1 MNWKI
6 TCLRKCLLSLFALFI
21 GIGVL
26 TAQEVR
32 ITGTVTS
39 AEDGSPLPGVSVVQQ
54 GTTTGTTTDVDG
66 KYTIAAPKGSVLVF
80 SFIGMQKQELTIV
93 GQTTYDVILKPETT
107 GINEVVVT
115 ALGIKRDK
123 KALGYSISSIKSDE
137 LVESGIPVNPL
148 ASLYGKA
155 AGVRISSTANGPTG
169 GMIINIRNS
178 VSLTSSSSTRPLF
191 VVDGIPIFDEN
202 TEMNRNDRDGRDRG
216 TGINDINAEDVA
228 SIEILKGAKASVLY
242 GHAGA
247 NGVVLITTKSG
258 TKRKGL
264 GIDFTTS
271 ATFDNVAFLPKLQ
284 NEYGSGNTLAVE
296 NLSADLTDANGF
308 KYRMVNGTKTPVF
321 WGQNGAAGWGPRMNG
336 QEILWWDGVKR
347 PYVPQPDNYSDLFRT
362 GHLITNSI
370 ALSNAGEIGDF
381 RISYTNKNFTSTI
394 LEADQQSHSFS
405 FNGNLNIGKF
415 VKLNYISNYY
425 YTFNHNAPFRMQDE
439 LVTYGVHRDMDP
451 ALWKSHITDEYGYW
465 YFRNDETSKNAG
477 PEAGQI
483 GLNYFWNQTQNDF
496 DESRHHFLQSA
507 NLSIKFTDWLS
518 ASFKAGFDMT
528 RRMNEVKKKVT
539 EPLADNNAQGYY
551 SVEER
556 NILKLYNQAYLNIEK
571 DLSEDFHLSGMVG
584 GVYEYFHDRTVK
596 ALTYNFL
603 VENWFSLLNSRNDV
617 KSEGSGY
624 RQTSYLYGLLGSAQL
639 SFRDQVY
646 LEIQGR
652 NDWSSILP
660 PSNNRYFYPGASL
673 SWIFSETL
681 TLPEFIEYAKT
692 RFSFADVG
700 RPGPIYFGNFAF
712 DLNSYG
718 GIPYETA
725 SGDLP
730 PVDFEQAIASG
741 TLPKE
746 NLKPERKREFEWGLE
761 MYFFPQN
768 RLGVDISYFHSN
780 TYDQIMALDV
790 PRSSGVNRI
799 ITNAGNVQ
807 TTGFE
812 LQLTGKP
819 IVTRNL
825 NWDVTLNLSSYNT
838 KVKELARGVNV
849 IPLWGVTGAS
859 SLARIGEEHGTYYIN
874 PWLRDDNGN
883 IVVDQGTGVYSFDNE
898 NEVRVGKM
906 LPDVIGGFHTGLNYK
921 GFYLTADFDF
931 QFGGTLISQTNM
943 YLKGNG
949 AGLESLKYRDEAR
962 GGLPYYIA
970 NNGTLKPLDSHS
982 AAAPEDSKYSWI
994 FHDGVILPG
1003 VTPDGQTNEK
1013 LISAQQYYERTYWQG
1028 QMDITED
1035 AIYKSDYIALR
1046 TITVGYEFPKKLVEK
1061 TFLSRAKLSF
1071 FGNNIAYIYKDVPN
1085 VTPESFAGTNEFT
1098 EYSGIPGVRSLGFE
1112 LKLGF

>member
-6 TCLRKCLLSLFALFI
+6 TCLRKCLFSLIALFMGM
-21 GIGVL
+21 GIL

-39 AEDGSPLPGVSVVQQ
+39 ADDGSPLPGVSVVRQ
-54 GTTTGTTTDVDG
+54 GTTNGTITDLDG
-66 KYTIAAPKGSVLVF
+66 KYTISVPKGSVIVF
-80 SFIGMQKQELTIV
+80 SFIGMQKQEVTV
-93 GQTTYDVILKPETT
+93 GNQATYNVALVTETT

-148 ASLYGKA
+148 TSLYGKA
-155 AGVRISSTANGPTG
+155 AGVRVSSTANGPTG

-202 TEMNRNDRDGRDRG
+202 TAMNRNDRDGRDRG

-247 NGVVLITTKSG
+247 NGVVLITTKTG
-258 TKRKGL
+258 TKKKGL

-271 ATFDNVAFLPKLQ
+271 ATVDNVAFLPKLQ
-284 NEYGSGNTLAVE
+284 NEFGSGNTLAVE
-296 NLSADLTDANGF
+296 SLSPDLTDANGF
-308 KYRMVNGTKTPVF
+308 KYKMVNGTKTPVF
-321 WGQNGAAGWGPRMNG
+321 WGQNGAAGWGPKMDG
-336 QEILWWDGVKR
+336 KELLWWDGEMR
-347 PYVPQPDNYSDLFRT
+347 PYVPQPDNYSELFRT

-381 RISYTNKNFTSTI
+381 RVSYTNKQFLSTI

-405 FNGNLNIGKF
+405 FNGNLNISKN

-451 ALWKSHITDEYGYW
+451 ALWKSHITDDYGYW
-465 YFRNDETSKNAG
+465 YFRNDETNKGAG

-496 DESRHHFLQSA
+496 DETRHHFLQSA
-507 NLSIKFTDWLS
+507 NLNVKFTDWLS
-518 ASFKAGFDMT
+518 ASFKTGFDMT
-528 RRMNEVKKKVT
+528 RRMDEVKKKVT

-571 DLSEDFHLSGMVG
+571 DLNDDFHLSGMVG
-584 GVYEYFHDRTVK
+584 GVYEYFHDRSVK
-596 ALTYNFL
+596 SLTYNFL

-624 RQTSYLYGLLGSAQL
+624 RRTSYLYGLLGSAQL
-639 SFRDQVY
+639 SFRDYLY
-646 LEIQGR
+646 LEVQGR

-660 PSNNRYFYPGASL
+660 PSNNSYFYPGASV

-681 TLPEFIEYAKT
+681 ELPEVIQYAKT

-730 PVDFEQAIASG
+730 PVDFEEAIANG

-807 TTGFE
+807 NTGIE
-812 LQLTGKP
+812 LQLSGKP
-819 IVTRNL
+819 VATKNL
-825 NWDVTLNLSSYNT
+825 NWDVTLNLSSYDT
-838 KVKELARGVNV
+838 KVKELSRGVNV

-859 SLARIGEEHGTYYIN
+859 SLARIGEEYGAYYIN

-883 IVVDQGTGVYSFDNE
+883 MVVDQGTGVYSFDNE

-906 LPDVIGGFHTGLNYK
+906 LPDVTGGFHTGLNYK
-921 GFYLTADFDF
+921 GFFVNADFDF

-949 AGLESLKYRDEAR
+949 AGVESLKYRDEAR

-970 NNGTLKPLDSHS
+970 SNGALKLLDSHS
-982 AAAPEDSKYSWI
+982 ATAPSDSKYNWI

-1003 VTPDGQTNEK
+1003 VTPDGKTNEK
-1013 LISAQQYYERTYWQG
+1013 LIGAQQYYERTYWQG

-1035 AIYKSDYIALR
+1035 AIYKSDYVALR
-1046 TITVGYEFPKKLVEK
+1046 SITIGYEFPKSMLEK
-1061 TFLSRAKLSF
+1061 TFLNRAKVSF